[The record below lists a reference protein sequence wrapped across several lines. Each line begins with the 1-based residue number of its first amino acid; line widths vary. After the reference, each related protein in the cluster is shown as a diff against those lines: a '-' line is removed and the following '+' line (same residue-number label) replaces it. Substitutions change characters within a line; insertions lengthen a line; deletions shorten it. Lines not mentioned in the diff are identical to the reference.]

1 MVFILVFFI
10 DFILIVY
17 FLRNFLSFD
26 KIKLIRLAE
35 LILKLK
41 LDLQAIGQVLLENVI
56 AVKLFAAFL
65 AFIRSMKIFRVSFL
79 KKR

>member
-56 AVKLFAAFL
+56 AVK
-65 AFIRSMKIFRVSFL
+65 
-79 KKR
+79 